1 MGKKLHIQLDGH
13 GCVDEHVEHKNNC
26 RLMCNISTLQLN
38 GTVPRRF
45 TPANACEHAST
56 FATLDHIHISSVPSF
71 SARLRRYVWVC
82 WCMGECVYV
91 CVSARMNECL
101 FFTRPNLHSHRS
113 WSFFHRVWSCIFAHI
128 SQLAIALFLF
138 CIFFHFFSKCALR
151 KGHMLDANLH
161 VLECIQFCKIEIEKW
176 MKQSQKENGNE

>member
-1 MGKKLHIQLDGH
+1 
-13 GCVDEHVEHKNNC
+13 
-26 RLMCNISTLQLN
+26 MCNISTLQLN

-71 SARLRRYVWVC
+71 SARLRRYEWVYGCMDVWVS
-82 WCMGECVYV
+82 VYV

-138 CIFFHFFSKCALR
+138 CIFFPFLQQMCASKRSYVGCKFACVGVCTVLQNRDREMNETVAER
-151 KGHMLDANLH
+151 KR
-161 VLECIQFCKIEIEKW
+161 ERIKC
-176 MKQSQKENGNE
+176 SRSR